1 MNSTNENDSIIL
13 QQYFHS
19 ITRVKNLR
27 AVESWRGNGRW
38 RTVGIKGEREKRA
51 HRKINRET
59 FP

>member
-27 AVESWRGNGRW
+27 AVESWHGNGRW